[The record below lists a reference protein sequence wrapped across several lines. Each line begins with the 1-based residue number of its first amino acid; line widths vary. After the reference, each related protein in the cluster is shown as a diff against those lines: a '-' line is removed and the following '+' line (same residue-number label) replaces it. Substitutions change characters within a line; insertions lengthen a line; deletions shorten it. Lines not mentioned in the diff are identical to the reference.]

1 MLFDSLYRALT
12 ITTNSGIIIAVNKVL
27 NPPSGIVIKPEIRF
41 GQPTVAGT
49 RVAIA
54 DILSL
59 VEAGYHI
66 NDISAQ
72 YPAVT
77 LPAAKKALGYAAA
90 IC

>member
-1 MLFDSLYRALT
+1 M
-12 ITTNSGIIIAVNKVL
+12 NKVL
-27 NPPSGIVIKPEIRF
+27 NPPRGIVIKPEIRF

-49 RVAIA
+49 RIAIA

-66 NDISAQ
+66 NEIPVQ

-77 LPAAKKALGYAAA
+77 LPAAKKAMGYAAA
-90 IC
+90 ILGKEEVLAISA